1 MRIKVILER
10 SKTGYSAY
18 SEELQGAVTVGDT
31 FDEVK
36 ANFKEVLSMEIDYLK
51 ELGNNER
58 ALELSLAEVVYY
70 LDLNTFFDSYE
81 LFNKTKLATYLGINP
96 SLLRRLSVEPV
107 KLSDKKAKQI
117 QDGLHKLAD
126 ELKEY
131 HFV

>member
-18 SEELQGAVTVGDT
+18 SEELQGVVTVGDT

-36 ANFKEVLSMEIDYLK
+36 VNFKEVLSMEIDYLK

-107 KLSDKKAKQI
+107 ELSDKKAKQI